1 MSKVWGENSVIVAEN
16 MAIGK
21 DIDRM
26 AIDGHDLEAVLKKIR
41 KRNKKLAKGIKQLA
55 SNQESIDKAS

>member
-1 MSKVWGENSVIVAEN
+1 MSKVWAENSVIVAEN

>member
-1 MSKVWGENSVIVAEN
+1 MSKVWAENSVIVAEN

-55 SNQESIDKAS
+55 SN